1 MKLGLNEVSFLLES
15 EQSDIAHVFIMH
27 ENVWFKFLN
36 LKSKK
41 NTDLDIL
48 LTDVLFFDCINF
60 FHIIFASMGW
70 LVFYF
75 NSIIFPNIYG
85 LF

>member
-1 MKLGLNEVSFLLES
+1 MFTFMKLRLNEVSFLLES
-15 EQSDIAHVFIMH
+15 EQNDIAHIFIMH

-60 FHIIFASMGW
+60 FSHNHC
-70 LVFYF
+70 L
-75 NSIIFPNIYG
+75 YG
-85 LF
+85 LVSFLLQFHYIS